1 MSDTTNQNSSI
12 PEPEPD
18 PLPQREGAIPEGVP
32 LETAWHTGDLD
43 RGAGSPNHAHLA
55 RPGASTLPAGLQALH
70 RRQRCQ
76 QPSEPAPLRVAELYA
91 GIGGFSLGFETLGAS
106 TVFASERDPAARKT
120 FEANFH
126 QRYPR
131 MFGDGQFVGD
141 IAKVAAEDLPKY
153 DVLTAGF
160 PCQPFSEAGA
170 RRGFTDTRGTAFF
183 DVVRILEA
191 TRPPAFFLENVRGL
205 LTHNGGQ
212 TIAVMKALLTDHL
225 GYALHLKVLRAC
237 DFGLPQLRP
246 RLFMVGF
253 RRRSTRFSFPSSVP
267 LVITMDD
274 ILDGNCHQ
282 KVGRTVLASGYH
294 KPFGDRFN
302 WSHYLVDGIVRQIGV
317 AEIRRMQGFPADF
330 VFPVSDAQALRQLGN
345 AVAVAPVAATAR
357 EIAMALGRL
366 HPDVQSQPHQRDR
379 AQ

>member
-1 MSDTTNQNSSI
+1 MSDIPDHDPSISETN
-12 PEPEPD
+12 
-18 PLPQREGAIPEGVP
+18 PLRQREGTAPEGDHP
-32 LETAWHTGDLD
+32 ETTGRTGDLD
-43 RGAGSPNHAHLA
+43 RMAGGSNHPRLA
-55 RPGASTLPAGLQALH
+55 RSGTSALPAGLQALN
-70 RRQRCQ
+70 RSQPCQ

-91 GIGGFSLGFETLGAS
+91 GIGGFSLGFETLGAN
-106 TVFASERDPAARKT
+106 TVFASESNPAARTT
-120 FEANFH
+120 FEANFR

-131 MFGDGQFVGD
+131 MFGDGQFAGD
-141 IAKVAAEDLPKY
+141 LTKVTAEDLPKY

-160 PCQPFSEAGA
+160 PCQPFSEAGV

-253 RRRSTRFSFPSSVP
+253 RRRSTRFAFPSPVP
-267 LVITMDD
+267 LLFTMDD
-274 ILDGNCHQ
+274 LLGGVCHR
-282 KVGRTVLASGYH
+282 KVGRTVLASGYSR
-294 KPFGDRFN
+294 PLGSRYN
-302 WSHYLVDGIVRQIGV
+302 WSHYLVDGIVRQLGI
-317 AEIRRMQGFPADF
+317 AEMRRMQGFPDDF
-330 VFPVSDAQALRQLGN
+330 VFPVSETQALRQLGN

-357 EIAMALGRL
+357 EIAKALGRL
-366 HPDVQSQPHQRDR
+366 RSDVPAQPHQLDR

>member
-1 MSDTTNQNSSI
+1 MSDIPTPNPSI
-12 PEPEPD
+12 PEPEPS
-18 PLPQREGAIPEGVP
+18 PQRGGATIPESGP
-32 LETAWHTGDLD
+32 SETIPHTDGSV
-43 RGAGSPNHAHLA
+43 RGAAAMNHTSPA
-55 RPGASTLPAGLQALH
+55 RFHSTALPAGLRALT
-70 RRQRCQ
+70 RRQPCQ
-76 QPSEPAPLRVAELYA
+76 QPSEPAPLKVAELYA

-106 TVFASERDPAARKT
+106 TVFASESNPAARKT

-126 QRYPR
+126 HRYPG

-141 IAKVAAEDLPKY
+141 IGTVAAEDLPKY

-160 PCQPFSEAGA
+160 PCQPFSEAGV

-205 LTHNGGQ
+205 LTHGGGQ

-225 GYALHLKVLRAC
+225 GYTLHLKVLRAC

-253 RRRSTRFSFPSSVP
+253 RRRSTPFSFPEPVP

-274 ILDGNCHQ
+274 IVGGDCHR
-282 KVGRTVLASGYH
+282 KIGWSVLASGYN
-294 KPFGDRFN
+294 KPFGVDFG
-302 WSHYLVDGIVRQIGV
+302 WSHYLVDGVVRQLGI
-317 AEIRRMQGFPADF
+317 AEIRRMQGFPDDF

-357 EIAMALGRL
+357 EIARALGRL
-366 HPDVQSQPHQRDR
+366 RPDVPATRDQRDR
-379 AQ
+379 TQ